1 MPAIF
6 AHDLYGRN
14 VFMDSSKEIR
24 DVIRKEKDCFYLGV
38 QGPDVLFFYRPWGK
52 NPINQK
58 GYRYHERPAAEI
70 FAHGLEVMRN
80 TKDQDEK
87 AAIQAYLL
95 GFACHYALD
104 HSLHGDI
111 NQLEEQTGFTH
122 AEIETELD
130 RRLLTEASM
139 DPVRAYTA
147 CHLKN
152 TKWTRFVVMKVLKE
166 GEAQAKEAIISF
178 KLITRLFINTGERF
192 KRFLGVVMKAIGCHD
207 KYYGMVMKQ
216 EPLEGLEETTDHL
229 EEMFVSA
236 VPFGVKLVEG
246 LYGSMKKR
254 DAIPDAFWGN
264 FEGKM
269 VR

>member
-14 VFMDSSKEIR
+14 VFLDLKKEIR

-38 QGPDVLFFYRPWGK
+38 QGPDVLFFYRPLGK

-58 GYRYHERPAAEI
+58 GYRYHERPAMEF

-80 TKDQDEK
+80 TEDEKEK
-87 AAIQAYLL
+87 AAIQAYLF
-95 GFACHYALD
+95 GMACHYALD
-104 HSLHGDI
+104 HSLHGDVDR
-111 NQLEEQTGFTH
+111 LEKETGFTH
-122 AEIETELD
+122 AQIETELD
-130 RRLLTEASM
+130 RRLLVKEEM

-152 TKWTRFVVMKVLKE
+152 TPMTRLAVMKVLKE
-166 GEAQAKEAIISF
+166 DEAVAKEAILSF
-178 KLITRLFINTGERF
+178 KTITRLFINTGERF
-192 KRFLGVVMKAIGCHD
+192 KKFLGVVMKAAGCYE
-207 KYYGMVMKQ
+207 KYYGMVMK
-216 EPLEGLEETTDHL
+216 EEVTSGLEETTDLL

-236 VPFGVKLVEG
+236 VPFGVKLLEG
-246 LYGSMKKR
+246 LYDSMTKR
-254 DAIPDAFWGN
+254 DALPDAFCGN

-269 VR
+269 L